1 MGKLELIFETEKLS
15 IYSPKY
21 DGETQTEFE
30 KFLDANRKRVH
41 SQLKACFGAILS
53 AIDIIRRNEAY
64 ERYFRLEGGR
74 IKAVPLFYNFQRIDK
89 KVGKNK
95 VVLFEIIG

>member
-30 KFLDANRKRVH
+30 KFLDANRKHVH
-41 SQLKACFGAILS
+41 PQLKACFGAILS
-53 AIDIIRRNEAY
+53 AIEMGRMRDIFVLKVVGSKLL
-64 ERYFRLEGGR
+64 RYF
-74 IKAVPLFYNFQRIDK
+74 
-89 KVGKNK
+89 
-95 VVLFEIIG
+95 IIFKE

>member
-1 MGKLELIFETEKLS
+1 MGKIELIFETEKLS

-30 KFLDANRKRVH
+30 KFLAVNRKH
-41 SQLKACFGAILS
+41 AHPQLKACFDAILS
-53 AIDIIRRNEAY
+53 AIDIIRRNGAY

-89 KVGKNK
+89 K
-95 VVLFEIIG
+95 

>member
-30 KFLDANRKRVH
+30 KFLAANREHKH
-41 SQLKACFGAILS
+41 PQLKACFDAIIS
-53 AIDIIRRNEAY
+53 TIDIIRNN
-64 ERYFRLEGGR
+64 GG
-74 IKAVPLFYNFQRIDK
+74 A
-89 KVGKNK
+89 
-95 VVLFEIIG
+95 